1 MSSNKDFLYRST
13 RKSAYKKLIDICLAF
28 LGKRVFKSLL
38 IRLTKGSLKLS
49 ANNSINHLRQRKE
62 LGIFRRH
69 SKINLYHKASISRK
83 IIISFLEFSQ
93 YINSQDTTTKYD
105 GFFSKVLQH
114 WRMLGYKDP
123 IDIHRRMLSI
133 ECGVCMLEF

>member
-1 MSSNKDFLYRST
+1 MSSNKDILYRST
-13 RKSAYKKLIDICLAF
+13 RKSAYMKLIVICLAF

-49 ANNSINHLRQRKE
+49 ANINHLRQRKE

-83 IIISFLEFSQ
+83 II
-93 YINSQDTTTKYD
+93 T
-105 GFFSKVLQH
+105 
-114 WRMLGYKDP
+114 
-123 IDIHRRMLSI
+123 
-133 ECGVCMLEF
+133 